1 MHSSQNCLPTNAPKC
16 SRKWNYR
23 KNGMSKHK
31 KAKKERL
38 CVNKDLHAIK
48 SEAIELSSNVC
59 EAHLEALKQT
69 NINHPTKRNGSAK
82 TLRERHP
89 KRINKRL
96 PVGHSGWKTI
106 HGAVTQRLWEL
117 CAEQPHPHSWP
128 WRIGDIF
135 CFWPSQTV
143 HGVTTPEKPQIIL
156 GATCG

>member
-1 MHSSQNCLPTNAPKC
+1 
-16 SRKWNYR
+16 
-23 KNGMSKHK
+23 MSKHK
-31 KAKKERL
+31 KAKKERR

-89 KRINKRL
+89 KRINKRW

-106 HGAVTQRLWEL
+106 HGAVIQRL
-117 CAEQPHPHSWP
+117 
-128 WRIGDIF
+128 
-135 CFWPSQTV
+135 
-143 HGVTTPEKPQIIL
+143 
-156 GATCG
+156 

>member
-1 MHSSQNCLPTNAPKC
+1 MHSSQNCLPTKAPKC

-31 KAKKERL
+31 KAKKERRR
-38 CVNKDLHAIK
+38 VNKDLHAIK

-106 HGAVTQRLWEL
+106 HGAVIQ
-117 CAEQPHPHSWP
+117 
-128 WRIGDIF
+128 
-135 CFWPSQTV
+135 
-143 HGVTTPEKPQIIL
+143 
-156 GATCG
+156 